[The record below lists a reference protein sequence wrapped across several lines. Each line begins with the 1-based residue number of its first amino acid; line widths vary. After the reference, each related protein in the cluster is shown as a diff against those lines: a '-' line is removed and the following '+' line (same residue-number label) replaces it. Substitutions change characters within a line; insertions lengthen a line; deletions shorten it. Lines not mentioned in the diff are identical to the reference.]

1 MLRKQ
6 PWLTEASGAWTSPG
20 ALRKRPAIY
29 LSVMGVKTEV
39 KYPADEKNIWIDNA
53 GVNQIVSIPDDE
65 SIL

>member
-6 PWLTEASGAWTSPG
+6 PWLNEASGAW
-20 ALRKRPAIY
+20 RPAQEHCAKWPAVY

-39 KYPADEKNIWIDNA
+39 KYPADENIWIDNA